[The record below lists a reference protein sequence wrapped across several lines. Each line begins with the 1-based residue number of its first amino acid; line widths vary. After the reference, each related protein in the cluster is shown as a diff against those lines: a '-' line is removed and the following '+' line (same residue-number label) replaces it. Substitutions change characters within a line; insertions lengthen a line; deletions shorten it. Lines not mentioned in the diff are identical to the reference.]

1 MEISFFTDF
10 AVEVYVWMVVRLLD
24 QLRCILW
31 LIMAVKT
38 SDRVRFE

>member
-10 AVEVYVWMVVRLLD
+10 AVGVYVWMVVILLD
-24 QLRCILW
+24 QLRCIFW

-38 SDRVRFE
+38 SDRLRFE